1 MRTEKVCS
9 WLRIRGNADFERSPE
24 IRHILLEA
32 VAGMRNVLVDLS
44 EVTYI
49 DNSGIACLVE
59 ALQMARKHGAEFG
72 LISVNT
78 QAMRLLELARLNT
91 VFPILNDVPIR
102 LRQVA
107 RPLVADH
114 RSTASRCS
122 SVGSW
127 RGAARSRPGQRC
139 VRGG

>member
-1 MRTEKVCS
+1 MNRAQNLVEDQVRSLTTDIGFIDTQKQDVVR
-9 WLRIRGNADFERSPE
+9 LRGNADFERSPE
-24 IRHILLEA
+24 IRKILLEA

-59 ALQMARKHGAEFG
+59 ALQMARKHGAELG

-91 VFPILNDVPIR
+91 VFVIGLSNYAEAFAKNGVD
-102 LRQVA
+102 LRA
-107 RPLVADH
+107 EY
-114 RSTASRCS
+114 
-122 SVGSW
+122 G
-127 RGAARSRPGQRC
+127 
-139 VRGG
+139 

>member
-1 MRTEKVCS
+1 MNRAQNLVEDQVRSLTTDIGFIDTQKQDVVR
-9 WLRIRGNADFERSPE
+9 LKGNADFERSPE
-24 IRHILLEA
+24 IRKILLKA

-59 ALQMARKHGAEFG
+59 ALQMARKHGAELG

-91 VFPILNDVPIR
+91 IFPIGLGNYAEAFAKNGVN
-102 LRQVA
+102 LRA
-107 RPLVADH
+107 EY
-114 RSTASRCS
+114 
-122 SVGSW
+122 G
-127 RGAARSRPGQRC
+127 
-139 VRGG
+139 

>member
-1 MRTEKVCS
+1 MNRVQNLVEAVRSLTTDIGFIDTQKQDVVR
-9 WLRIRGNADFERSPE
+9 LRGNADFERSPE

-32 VAGMRNVLVDLS
+32 VAGKRNVFVDLT

-59 ALQMARKHGAEFG
+59 ALQMARKHGAELG

-91 VFPILNDVPIR
+91 VFLIGPSNYAEAFAKNGVD
-102 LRQVA
+102 LRA
-107 RPLVADH
+107 EY
-114 RSTASRCS
+114 
-122 SVGSW
+122 G
-127 RGAARSRPGQRC
+127 
-139 VRGG
+139 

>member
-1 MRTEKVCS
+1 MNRAQNLVEDQVRSLATDIGFIDTQKQDVVR
-9 WLRIRGNADFERSPE
+9 LRGNADFERSPE
-24 IRHILLEA
+24 IRKTLLEA

-59 ALQMARKHGAEFG
+59 AMQMAHKHGAEVG

-91 VFPILNDVPIR
+91 VFPIGLGNYAEAFAKNGVD
-102 LRQVA
+102 LRA
-107 RPLVADH
+107 EY
-114 RSTASRCS
+114 
-122 SVGSW
+122 G
-127 RGAARSRPGQRC
+127 
-139 VRGG
+139 